1 MKLFHDNVSLVSVTI
16 SVGWGGVET
25 HERTYLMVNTAATA
39 RTITATRSPAT
50 GPATAPPGAAPVGE
64 GATVNEK
71 I

>member
-1 MKLFHDNVSLVSVTI
+1 MTSYYDNASLVSVAI

-25 HERTYLMVNTAATA
+25 HDRTYLMVNTAATA

-50 GPATAPPGAAPVGE
+50 GPATAPTGAAPVGE
-64 GATVNEK
+64 GATVNER